1 MIFYVNI
8 ADSFEI
14 LYRSFVMDKKKDF
27 LTNNLIVAVLAL
39 ICCAL
44 WGSAFP
50 TIKIG
55 YKLFN
60 IASNDIGTQILF
72 AGSRF
77 AIAGILTII
86 IGSIA
91 GRKILLPTKGSASS
105 IFKLCLLQTVIQYF
119 FFYVG
124 LAHTTGVK
132 GAIITGTN
140 TLIAILAASLIYHQ
154 EKLTSKKVLGC
165 VLGFAGVVI
174 ANLTGSGFDFDVS
187 LMGEGFI
194 LVSATS
200 YAFSSVYLKKFSK
213 DHDPVML
220 SGYQFFLGG
229 IILMIIG
236 LFMGGKLETVTLSG
250 IGMLIYLALVSA
262 VAYSLWGIL
271 LKHNPV
277 SKVTVFGFMNPVIG
291 VLLSAVL
298 LGEGAQAFS
307 LKNMGALALVAFG
320 IFIVNKKSSKDI

>member
-1 MIFYVNI
+1 MN
-8 ADSFEI
+8 
-14 LYRSFVMDKKKDF
+14 KKKDF
-27 LTNNLIVAVLAL
+27 LTNDWIVAVLAI

-50 TIKIG
+50 AIKLG
-55 YKLFN
+55 YKFFE
-60 IASNDIGTQILF
+60 IASNDIGSQILF

-77 AIAGILTII
+77 AIAGILTVI

-91 GRKILLPTKGSASS
+91 GRKLLLPTKGSAPS
-105 IFKLCLLQTVIQYF
+105 IIKLCLLQTVIQYF

-154 EKLTSKKVLGC
+154 EDLTSKKVLGC
-165 VLGFAGVVI
+165 LLGFAGVVI
-174 ANLTGSGFDFDVS
+174 ANLTGSGFDFDIS
-187 LMGEGFI
+187 IMGEGFVLI
-194 LVSATS
+194 SATS
-200 YAFSSVYLKKFSK
+200 YAFSSVYIKKFSK
-213 DHDPVML
+213 HHDPVML

-229 IILMIIG
+229 IVLMILG
-236 LFMGGKLETVTLSG
+236 LFMHGKLEVITAKG

-277 SKVTVFGFMNPVIG
+277 SKVAIYGFSNPVIG
-291 VLLSAVL
+291 VLLSALL
-298 LGEGAQAFS
+298 LGEGTQALSF
-307 LKNMGALALVAFG
+307 KNLIALALVAFG
-320 IFIVNKKSSKDI
+320 IIVVNKKSSKDI

>member
-1 MIFYVNI
+1 MEN
-8 ADSFEI
+8 
-14 LYRSFVMDKKKDF
+14 KKNF
-27 LTNNLIVAVLAL
+27 LTNNLIVAFLAL

-55 YKLFN
+55 YKLFE
-60 IASNDIGTQILF
+60 IASSDIGSQILF

-77 AIAGILTII
+77 TIAGILTVI
-86 IGSIA
+86 IGSVA
-91 GRKILLPTKGSASS
+91 GRKLLLPTKGSAPS
-105 IFKLCLLQTVIQYF
+105 ILKLCLLQTVIQYF

-154 EKLTSKKVLGC
+154 EDLTSKKIVGC
-165 VLGFAGVVI
+165 LLGFAGVVI
-174 ANLTGSGFDFDVS
+174 ANLTGSGLDFDVS
-187 LMGEGFI
+187 LMGEGFMI
-194 LVSATS
+194 ISATS

-236 LFMGGKLETVTLSG
+236 LIMGGRLETITIGG
-250 IGMLIYLALVSA
+250 IGMLIYLAFVSA

-277 SKVTVFGFMNPVIG
+277 SKVTVYGFMNPVIG
-291 VLLSAVL
+291 VLLSAL
-298 LGEGAQAFS
+298 LLKEGAQAFS